1 MNTARASFAPEDA
14 PGLDRV
20 AEALRADPGL
30 IDRLVRKTE
39 RINILVT
46 PLQKDEVVH
55 AAGQYGL
62 TITEYVTRV
71 LAIVEK
77 VRREAAEPARRRG
90 GRSGDPDA
98 D

>member
-1 MNTARASFAPEDA
+1 MSTAHASFTPEDA
-14 PGLDRV
+14 SALDVV

-30 IDRLVRKTE
+30 IDLVIKKTE

-46 PLQKDEVVH
+46 PLQKEEVVR
-55 AAGQYGL
+55 AAEEHGL

-77 VRREAAEPARRRG
+77 VRREAREK
-90 GRSGDPDA
+90 
-98 D
+98 

>member
-1 MNTARASFAPEDA
+1 VSTAHASFTPEDA
-14 PGLDRV
+14 RGLDLV

-30 IDRLVRKTE
+30 IDQLVRKTE

-46 PLQKDEVVH
+46 PLQKEEVVR
-55 AAGQYGL
+55 AAEEHGL

-77 VRREAAEPARRRG
+77 VRREAREK
-90 GRSGDPDA
+90 
-98 D
+98 